1 MDEEETMEEW
11 YARVYP
17 RYARERALH
26 DEYVKNVGGYANF
39 SFPESLQYIATRL
52 EQQDDV

>member
-26 DEYVKNVGGYANF
+26 DEYVKSVGGYANF